1 MEDYDSTQPSD
12 FEPMRKSVFTLTLS
26 LWSLIA
32 VSSGFGNSRGYKF
45 EVMQWLE
52 QDAKGNIVS
61 KTNEYA
67 GIQLLKGQAAVT
79 RPGLQLELR
88 SSIGEIVRLGADTHF
103 SLLHDRQ
110 IKLLKGEMLF
120 YLPQSQAPFR
130 IHGPQTTVEITQKGV
145 LVAQVTTNGGLK
157 LLSLQGSIRL
167 HLEGENHDLEPG
179 KLYFIPPGP
188 SRLGKHLHF
197 NLKLFLETTG
207 LVQNFQ
213 PSLPVQKKMENTAF
227 RQSFFI
233 HKQTRLFVGDAKS
246 EEDFDLLLL
255 KP

>member
-1 MEDYDSTQPSD
+1 MKTPVSI
-12 FEPMRKSVFTLTLS
+12 FTLS
-26 LWSLIA
+26 LLSLIA
-32 VSSGFGNSRGYKF
+32 TTFGFGNSSGYKF

-52 QDAKGNIVS
+52 QDAAGNIVS

-67 GIQLLKGQAAVT
+67 GVQLLKGQAAMT
-79 RPGLQLELR
+79 RPRLQLELR
-88 SSIGEIVRLGADTHF
+88 STIGEIIRLGADTHF
-103 SLLHDRQ
+103 SFLHHRQ
-110 IKLLKGEMLF
+110 VKLLKGEMLF
-120 YLPQSQAPFR
+120 YLPPSQAPFR
-130 IHGPQTTVEITQKGV
+130 IHGQHTTIELTQSGV
-145 LVAQVTTNGGLK
+145 LVVQATSNGGLK
-157 LLSLQGSIRL
+157 LLSLQGTIRL
-167 HLEGENHDLEPG
+167 HLQGENHDLQPG

-188 SRLGKHLHF
+188 SRLGKNLHF
-197 NLKLFLETTG
+197 NLRLFLETSG

-233 HKQTRLFVGDAKS
+233 QKRTRLFVGDAKS